1 MNSAEIHFLLDGR
14 DVRIRDLAPTTTV
27 LNWLREHEARTG
39 TKEGCA
45 EGDCGA
51 CTVVIAEARNGSLR
65 WRAVNACIQLL
76 PTLHGKA
83 LFTVESLRTAHGML
97 HPAQQ
102 AMVESHGSQCGFCTP
117 GFVMSLFGLYQS
129 QAAPDKQS
137 IADTL
142 SGNLCRCTG
151 YRPILDAAQAMYHL
165 PAPES
170 SLPAPVWRADKDPA
184 AAHLLARLEAIEH
197 DDTTLMLSHTRGDG
211 TLTRFIAP
219 CTLEVF
225 AAQLLEHPQATILA
239 GSTDVGLWITKQFRA
254 LPVLLYL
261 GRVRELAR
269 IELSADT
276 LEIGAAVTLE
286 DAFDHIL
293 PHYPELTELW
303 RRFASR
309 PIRNAGTLC
318 GNIANGSPIGDSMPA
333 LIAIGAEVVLQRGK
347 QQRQLP
353 LEALY
358 LGYQQ
363 KDLTPGEFVR
373 AVRIPLHSQ
382 SNGESLIRAW
392 KVSKRHDQDIS
403 AVFAG
408 LAITHE
414 DGIITH
420 ARLAF
425 GGMAATPRRAV
436 LTEASLIG
444 RPFDAAALADA
455 HHALTQDFQPLS
467 DMRAS
472 ADYRM
477 RVAQNLLTR
486 LQLDM
491 TGVTTR
497 LDTLE
502 VTDELG

>member
-14 DVRIRDLAPTTTV
+14 DIRIRDLAPTTTV
-27 LNWLREHEARTG
+27 LNWLREHEALTG

-51 CTVVIAEARNGSLR
+51 CTVVIAEPRNGSLR

-83 LFTVESLRTAHGML
+83 LFTVESLRAADGTL

-102 AMVESHGSQCGFCTP
+102 AMVDCHGSQCGFCTP
-117 GFVMSLFGLYQS
+117 GFVMSLFGLYQTDG
-129 QAAPDKQS
+129 APDKQS

-151 YRPILDAAQAMYHL
+151 YRPILDAAQAMYRL
-165 PAPES
+165 PSP
-170 SLPAPVWRADKDPA
+170 DKDLPA
-184 AAHLLARLEAIEH
+184 AAWQPGNAPAARLLARLEAIEH
-197 DDTTLMLSHTRGDG
+197 NDATLTLSHTRSDG
-211 TLTRFIAP
+211 AVTRFIAP
-219 CTLEVF
+219 RTLDAF
-225 AAQLLEHPQATILA
+225 AEHLLEHPQATILA
-239 GSTDVGLWITKQFRA
+239 GSTDVGLWITKQFRV

-286 DAFDHIL
+286 DAFEQIL

-333 LIAIGAEVVLQRGK
+333 LIAIGAEVVLQRGGVL
-347 QQRQLP
+347 RRLP

-363 KDLTPGEFVR
+363 KDMAPGEFVR
-373 AVRIPLHSQ
+373 AVRIPLPSTAP
-382 SNGESLIRAW
+382 GESLIRAW

-408 LAITHE
+408 LAITHQ
-414 DGIITH
+414 DGIITG

-425 GGMAATPRRAV
+425 GGMAATPRRAT
-436 LTEASLIG
+436 LTEACLIG
-444 RPFDAAALADA
+444 RPFDADALADA
-455 HHALTQDFQPLS
+455 HRALTQDFQPLS

-491 TGVTTR
+491 TGVATR
-497 LDTLE
+497 IDTLE
-502 VTDELG
+502 LTDELG